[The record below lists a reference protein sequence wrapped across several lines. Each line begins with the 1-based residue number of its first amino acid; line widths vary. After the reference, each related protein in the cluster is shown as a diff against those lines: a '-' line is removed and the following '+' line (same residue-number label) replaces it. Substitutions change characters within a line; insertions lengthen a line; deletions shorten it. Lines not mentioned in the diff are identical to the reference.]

1 MYSIHSWS
9 GVNLLQTLNLEIGA
23 YRMVAK
29 YLMLKRTLL
38 VETAPDLAMRLFKAT
53 DEIIK

>member
-1 MYSIHSWS
+1 
-9 GVNLLQTLNLEIGA
+9 
-23 YRMVAK
+23 MVAK

-38 VETAPDLAMRLFKAT
+38 VETTPDLAMRLFKAT